1 VTGRLR
7 PAKPLAAPR
16 TLPYDFANKS
26 GLAALPPVASPAAAK
41 AVRQSREVTLRA
53 VRFSAILGFGIAA
66 LGAITIATG
75 TANAQAALSGQV
87 ASAQDGAMEGVLV
100 SAQKAGSIVT
110 VTVVSDK
117 DGHFAFPPAKLT
129 PGSYNL
135 RIRAVGYD
143 LDGPKAVEVAADRP
157 TTVDLKLRKAKN
169 LAAQLSNTEWMLS
182 VPGTDAQKS
191 SLLNCVGCHTL
202 DRPLSSRY
210 TADEFVDVLKR
221 MAGYAQVSTPMMPQ
235 RLIGG
240 QPLTA
245 TPEAMQKQAAWLATI
260 NLSEAPTHDYAL
272 QTLPRPSGAATRV
285 VITEYDLPRQTLQ
298 PHDVLVDADG
308 IAWFSSFGEQNL
320 GRFDTRTGE
329 LKEFALPVFKP
340 GAPTGL
346 LDLEF
351 DRDGNL
357 WLGNMFQG
365 AIHRFD
371 RKAEKFQT
379 FQVPAAINNDRTQIN
394 MVAADN
400 AGVDGKVWTFDVGSV
415 SLFRVDLASGKFEVF
430 SPYKDLPKDS
440 PFAGPPHGIYG
451 IASDSRNNVYFTDFA
466 DRKASS
472 VGRIDAKT
480 GAVTLYALPT
490 EFARPRRVMVDAQD
504 RFWFAEYRGNKV
516 GVLDPKTG
524 EIREWEAPTPW
535 SGPYHVDLDKS
546 GGIWT
551 AGMTSDRVVRIDP
564 ATGTSTE
571 YLLPRET
578 NVRRV
583 FVDNS
588 TTPPAFWVGSNHGAS
603 IVKLEPLDETP
614 PKSQ

>member
-1 VTGRLR
+1 MRSIRL
-7 PAKPLAAPR
+7 
-16 TLPYDFANKS
+16 
-26 GLAALPPVASPAAAK
+26 VAVAC
-41 AVRQSREVTLRA
+41 
-53 VRFSAILGFGIAA
+53 
-66 LGAITIATG
+66 LGALLSAPCPARAQIAL
-75 TANAQAALSGQV
+75 AGQV
-87 ASAQDGAMEGVLV
+87 GSAQEGAMEGVLV
-100 SAQKAGSIVT
+100 SAKKAGARVT

-117 DGHFAFPPAKLT
+117 DGRFAFPAAQLT
-129 PGSYNL
+129 PGPYNL
-135 RIRAVGYD
+135 RIRAIGYEIE
-143 LDGPKAVEVAADRP
+143 GPKTVEVAADRA
-157 TTVDLKLRKAKN
+157 TSVDLKLRKARN
-169 LAAQLSNTEWMLS
+169 LTAQLSNTEWMLS
-182 VPGTDAQKS
+182 VPGTDAQRS

-202 DRPLSSRY
+202 DRPLTSRF
-210 TADEFVDVLKR
+210 TAEEFVDVLKR

-245 TPEAMQKQAAWLATI
+245 SPEAMQKQAAWLATI
-260 NLSEAPTHDYAL
+260 NLSESPTHDYAFK
-272 QTLPRPSGAATRV
+272 TLPRPSGAATRV
-285 VITEYDLPRQTLQ
+285 VITEYDLPRATVQ
-298 PHDVLVDADG
+298 PHDVLVDRDG

-320 GRFDTRTGE
+320 GRFDPRTGDF
-329 LKEFALPVFKP
+329 KEFPLPVYKE

-357 WLGNMFQG
+357 WLANMFQG
-365 AIHRFD
+365 AIHKFD
-371 RKAEKFQT
+371 RKTQKFQT
-379 FQVPAAINNDRTQIN
+379 FRVPAELNNNRTQIN

-415 SLFRVDLASGKFEVF
+415 SLFRIDLASGKFEVF

-451 IASDSRNNVYFTDFA
+451 IASDSQNNVYFTDFA

-472 VGRIDAKT
+472 VGRIDAKS
-480 GAVTLYALPT
+480 GQVTLYPLPT

-516 GVLDPKTG
+516 GMLDPKTG
-524 EIREWEAPTPW
+524 EVKEWEAPTPW
-535 SGPYHVDLDKS
+535 SGPYHVDLDKN

-551 AGMTSDRVVRIDP
+551 AGMTSDRVLRIDP
-564 ATGTSTE
+564 ATGKAVE

-588 TTPPAFWVGSNHGAS
+588 VTPATFWVGSNHGAS
-603 IVKLEPLDETP
+603 IVKLEPLDEA

>member
-1 VTGRLR
+1 MLSVRLV
-7 PAKPLAAPR
+7 ALA
-16 TLPYDFANKS
+16 S
-26 GLAALPPVASPAAAK
+26 LAALLVTPGPA
-41 AVRQSREVTLRA
+41 R
-53 VRFSAILGFGIAA
+53 
-66 LGAITIATG
+66 
-75 TANAQAALSGQV
+75 AQATLSGQV
-87 ASAQDGAMEGVLV
+87 TAAQDGALEGVLV
-100 SAQKAGSIVT
+100 SAKKAGGFIT

-117 DGHFAFPPAKLT
+117 DGHFAFPAGRLAS
-129 PGSYNL
+129 GQYNL

-143 LDGPKAVEVAADRP
+143 LEGPKTVEVAADQP
-157 TTVDLKLRKAKN
+157 TTIDLKLRKARN
-169 LAAQLSNTEWMLS
+169 LAAQLSNTEWLMS

-210 TADEFVDVLKR
+210 TADELVDVLKR

-245 TPEAMQKQAAWLATI
+245 TPEAMQKQAAWLATV
-260 NLSEAPTHDYAL
+260 NLSESPTHDYAL
-272 QTLPRPSGAATRV
+272 KTLPRPSGAATRV
-285 VITEYDLPRQTLQ
+285 VITEYDLPRPTLQ
-298 PHDVLVDADG
+298 PHDVLVDRDG

-320 GRFDTRTGE
+320 GRFDPKTGE
-329 LKEFALPVFKP
+329 LKEFPLPKLKE

-346 LDLEF
+346 LDLER

-357 WLGNMFQG
+357 WLANMFQG

-371 RKAEKFQT
+371 RKTEKFQT
-379 FQVPAAINNDRTQIN
+379 FQVPPELNNNRTQIN

-400 AGVDGKVWTFDVGSV
+400 SAVDGKVWTFDVGSV
-415 SLFRVDLASGKFEVF
+415 SLFRVDVASGKFEVF
-430 SPYKDLPKDS
+430 SPYRDLPKDS

-451 IASDSRNNVYFTDFA
+451 IASDSGNNVYFTDFA

-480 GAVTLYALPT
+480 GQVTLYPVPT

-524 EIREWEAPTPW
+524 AIKEWDAPTPW

-551 AGMTSDRVVRIDP
+551 AGMTSDRVVRFDP
-564 ATGTSTE
+564 ASQKTIE

-588 TTPPAFWVGSNHGAS
+588 ATPPAFWVGSNHGAS
-603 IVKLEPLDETP
+603 IVRLEPLDETP

>member
-1 VTGRLR
+1 LR
-7 PAKPLAAPR
+7 HRPPAQ
-16 TLPYDFANKS
+16 
-26 GLAALPPVASPAAAK
+26 
-41 AVRQSREVTLRA
+41 AVRQSREVTLRII
-53 VRFSAILGFGIAA
+53 RLFAIPGFTLAA
-66 LGAITIATG
+66 LGAALLAPGIAR
-75 TANAQAALSGQV
+75 AQIALSGQV
-87 ASAQDGAMEGVLV
+87 TSAQESIMEGVLV
-100 SAQKAGSIVT
+100 SAKKAGSIVT

-129 PGSYNL
+129 PGSYSL
-135 RIRAVGYD
+135 RIRAIGYD
-143 LDGPKAVEVAADRP
+143 IEGPKTVEVAADRP
-157 TTVDLKLRKAKN
+157 TVVDLKLRKARN

-210 TADEFVDVLKR
+210 TAEEFVDVLKR

-260 NLSEAPTHDYAL
+260 NLSEGPTHDYAFK
-272 QTLPRPSGAATRV
+272 TLPRPSGAATRV

-298 PHDVLVDADG
+298 PHDVIVDADG

-329 LKEFALPVFKP
+329 LKEFPLPVLKA
-340 GAPTGL
+340 GTPTGL

-357 WLGNMFQG
+357 WLANMFQG

-371 RKAEKFQT
+371 RKTEKFQS
-379 FQVPAAINNDRTQIN
+379 FHVPAELNNARTQIN
-394 MVAADN
+394 MVAADHS
-400 AGVDGKVWTFDVGSV
+400 GVDGKVWTFDVGSV

-451 IASDSRNNVYFTDFA
+451 IASDSHNNVYFTDFA

-480 GAVTLYALPT
+480 GQVTLYPLPT
-490 EFARPRRVMVDAQD
+490 DFARPRRVMVDAQD

-524 EIREWEAPTPW
+524 EIKEWDAPTPW
-535 SGPYHVDLDKS
+535 SGPYHVDLDKN
-546 GGIWT
+546 GEIWT

-564 ATGTSTE
+564 ATGKAIE

-583 FVDNS
+583 FVDSS
-588 TTPPAFWVGSNHGAS
+588 TTPATFWVGSNHGAS
-603 IVKLEPLDETP
+603 IVKLEPLDDAS